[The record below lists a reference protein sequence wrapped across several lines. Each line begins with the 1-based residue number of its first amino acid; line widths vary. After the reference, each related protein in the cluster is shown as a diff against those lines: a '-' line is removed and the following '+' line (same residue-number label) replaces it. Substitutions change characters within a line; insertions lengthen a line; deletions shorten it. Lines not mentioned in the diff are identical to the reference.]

1 MARNYGSIAL
11 WSIAFITQALSLAGL
26 FADINM
32 IVWTRVIMLGSI
44 LLSVVY
50 NALIMLGIMSASSVN
65 QDSATTTA
73 NKTATGDFA

>member
-11 WSIAFITQALSLAGL
+11 WSIAFITQALSFAGL